1 MSETVSNPST
11 PGVDP
16 HPMREM
22 LRIAGP
28 TVAAMC
34 SYTLMTFTDKWLC
47 SHLGS
52 EPIYVGAQGNGGL
65 ASWVPIS
72 FAHGVVTVV
81 NTFTSQN
88 LGAGKPERGPA
99 YAWNAAWI
107 GVLYWLVLLLPYSFF
122 LPEVFAVAGV
132 DEQQAAMGAEYG
144 RVLLWGAG
152 LTLFTRA
159 FSQFFYGLHRAS
171 IVMVAGVSANIAN
184 LPLSAILMF
193 GPDAAESL
201 GWFGRA
207 CAAVAQALHIPRM
220 GVAGS
225 AWGTVIATFIE
236 LAIPLSVFLGPAMHK
251 LYATRS
257 QWRPSLTHMKELWR
271 MGWPQGAMFGNEMIC
286 WGFFM
291 VYLVSGYGPQHA
303 TAAWIAHQYM
313 SLSFMPT
320 VGISVAVT
328 ALVGKYQG
336 MGRSDLAAQRAWL
349 GLRIAIIYMGV
360 CGCIFALFPGPLMK
374 LFIERG
380 TTPEDEEALLRL
392 GRSFLLATAAFQL
405 FDGVAMTISG
415 ALRGAGDT
423 KVPGIATLV
432 LSWSIIVGGGLLLRE
447 LVPELESMAGWI
459 AAATYIAVLAVFLLL
474 RFVGGRWKSIKVV
487 REPEAASS

>member
-1 MSETVSNPST
+1 
-11 PGVDP
+11 
-16 HPMREM
+16 MREM

-34 SYTLMTFTDKWLC
+34 SYTLMTFTDKWLS

-65 ASWVPIS
+65 ASWVAIS
-72 FAHGVVTVV
+72 FGHGVVTVV
-81 NTFTSQN
+81 STFTSQN
-88 LGAGKPERGPA
+88 MGAGKAERGPA

-107 GVLYWLVLLLPYSFF
+107 GVLYWLVLLLPYSFT
-122 LPEVFAVAGV
+122 LPRIFAAAGV
-132 DEQQAAMGAEYG
+132 ESRQAVIASQYG
-144 RVLLWGAG
+144 RILLWGAG

-159 FSQFFYGLHRAS
+159 FSQFFYGMHRSS
-171 IVMVAGVSANIAN
+171 IVMVAGVTANIAN
-184 LPLSAILMF
+184 LVLAAVFMF
-193 GPDAAESL
+193 GPDAPESL
-201 GWFGRA
+201 GLFGKATSAIAHSLQVR
-207 CAAVAQALHIPRM
+207 RM

-225 AWGTVIATFIE
+225 AVGTVLATLVE
-236 LAIPLSVFLGPAMHK
+236 LVIPLSVFLGPAMNRA
-251 LYATRS
+251 YRTRS
-257 QWRPSLTHMKELWR
+257 QWRPSLVHMKELWR

-336 MGRSDLAAQRAWL
+336 MGRSDLAQQRAWL
-349 GLRIAIIYMGV
+349 GLRLAVIYMGI
-360 CGCIFALFPGPLMK
+360 CGAVFALFPRPLME
-374 LFIERG
+374 LFIEG
-380 TTPEDEEALLRL
+380 ETTAEDHELLLNL
-392 GRSFLLATAAFQL
+392 GRKFLLATAAFQL
-405 FDGVAMTISG
+405 FDGVAMTLSG

-423 KVPGIATLV
+423 KVPGIATLI
-432 LSWSIIVGGGLLLRE
+432 LSWSIIVGGGLTLRAMA
-447 LVPELESMAGWI
+447 PSLESMSGWI
-459 AAATYIAVLAVFLLL
+459 AAAMYIAVLAMFLLF
-474 RFVGGRWKSIKVV
+474 RFLSGRWKSIRVV
-487 REPEAASS
+487 REDGAIAA

>member
-1 MSETVSNPST
+1 MSEPAPNPST

-22 LRIAGP
+22 FRIAGP

-88 LGAGKPERGPA
+88 LGAGRPERGPA
-99 YAWNAAWI
+99 YAWNAAWL
-107 GVLYWLVLLLPYSFF
+107 GVAYWLVVLIPYSFF
-122 LPEVFAVAGV
+122 LPRVFAVAGV
-132 DEQQAAMGAEYG
+132 EPGQAAMASQYG

-171 IVMVAGVSANIAN
+171 IVMVAGVTANIAN
-184 LPLSAILMF
+184 LILAAVFMF
-193 GPDAAESL
+193 GTQAPASL
-201 GWFGRA
+201 GWFG
-207 CAAVAQALHIPRM
+207 AATAEIARVLHVHKL
-220 GVAGS
+220 GVQGS
-225 AWGTVIATFIE
+225 AVGTVLATLIE
-236 LAIPLSVFLGPAMHK
+236 LAIPLCVFLGPQMNR
-251 LYATRS
+251 LYGTRAA
-257 QWRPSLTHMKELWR
+257 WKPSTRHIRELWR

-286 WGFFM
+286 WAFFM
-291 VYLVSGYGPQHA
+291 VFLVSGCGAQHA
-303 TAAWIAHQYM
+303 TAGWIAHQYM

-349 GLRIAIIYMGV
+349 GLRVAVIYMGI
-360 CGCIFALFPGPLMK
+360 CGAIFALFPRQLMEV
-374 LFIERG
+374 FIEG
-380 TTPEDEEALLRL
+380 TTSMENETLLLRL
-392 GRSFLLATAAFQL
+392 GRNFLLATAAFQL

-423 KVPGIATLV
+423 GVPGVATLV
-432 LSWSIIVGGGLLLRE
+432 LSWTIIVGGGLSLKALS
-447 LVPELESMAGWI
+447 PGLESMAGWI

-474 RFVGGRWKSIKVV
+474 RFLSGRWKTIKIV
-487 REPEAASS
+487 REDAGQA